1 MLRATSKYWHRNHGE
16 LLLIGLLLLACLA
29 CFFIA
34 HRTTS
39 PGMVPPTRSW
49 ALPYQSSVKNIP
61 HKLAHRPSWWRYP
74 FNWGL
79 FFLMKLACIKLTKE
93 NRAAQ
98 LRWWIRTLQVNWMEG
113 TVSSKNKNTT
123 LKIMIRI
130 WLEFMEQKNAPKFW
144 VQFIFPIYV
153 FFTEERILCRP
164 ERRYENYVDRWAFLW
179 CGRTVC

>member
-1 MLRATSKYWHRNHGE
+1 MIYVSLQLEFVTEGNWSWSRGHAGV
-16 LLLIGLLLLACLA
+16 LLSGLLPSYST
-29 CFFIA
+29 
-34 HRTTS
+34 RTTS

-130 WLEFMEQKNAPKFW
+130 WLEFMEQKNAPKF
-144 VQFIFPIYV
+144 
-153 FFTEERILCRP
+153 
-164 ERRYENYVDRWAFLW
+164 
-179 CGRTVC
+179 